1 MTKQLR
7 LSGWALIAGA
17 IGMLVTLV
25 LHPNERGLFDPAQ
38 VESVARTT
46 IIVHSIALFALPLLF
61 IGGLGISRRI
71 GWDSWGAV
79 AALIFYGFA
88 LAAMMNAIVIDGLVT
103 PGLARAVVKAGP
115 EQTAAWKVAL
125 THNGL
130 LDSAFMNVFLMASSL
145 AIVLWSA
152 AMVRSARGVPIF
164 GCLIAAATIASQV
177 TGLLSQHLHL
187 FFLLLIGQVI
197 WLVIN
202 AAALCRADT
211 TKSSIERQG
220 RAT

>member
-7 LSGWALIAGA
+7 LSGWALILGS
-17 IGMLVTLV
+17 IGIMVTLV

-46 IIVHSIALFALPLLF
+46 IIVHSIALFALPFLF
-61 IGGLGISRRI
+61 IGGLGISRRV

-88 LAAMMNAIVIDGLVT
+88 LVAMMNAIVIDGLVT

-115 EQTAAWKVAL
+115 DQAGTWKIAL
-125 THNGL
+125 SHNGL
-130 LDSAFMNVFLMASSL
+130 LDGAFMNVFLMASSL
-145 AIVLWSA
+145 AIALWSA
-152 AMVRSARGVPIF
+152 AMVRSARGIAIF
-164 GCLIAAATIASQV
+164 GCFIAAATIAAQV
-177 TGLLSQHLHL
+177 TGFLSQHLHI
-187 FFLLLIGQVI
+187 FFLVLIGQVI

-202 AAALCRADT
+202 GAALCRVDT
-211 TKSSIERQG
+211 TKS
-220 RAT
+220 